1 MVWEWTDE
9 PTPNA
14 PNPVFEK
21 ITGSVKRLVASGES
35 NIFEINTLSGE
46 TKIINFDSKT
56 LDPVISQ
63 AILKEGESISV
74 QARDNKDGTYNLK
87 KIEELLKENRRYN
100 YPAWL
105 PWRIGCIILNA
116 LRLDVAK
123 RSDRT

>member
-1 MVWEWTDE
+1 MLLIR
-9 PTPNA
+9 
-14 PNPVFEK
+14 FLKK

-87 KIEELLKENRRYN
+87 RSRNCAPQRR
-100 YPAWL
+100 
-105 PWRIGCIILNA
+105 G
-116 LRLDVAK
+116 K
-123 RSDRT
+123 TGK